1 MTVFGLSKAKK
12 SGKIEVPGG
21 YRPCP
26 KGNIEQCGAADTVPC
41 MANANRDG
49 HSCPAALSDG
59 TTVET
64 GPEAPAPCFV
74 ALSKFVIANDM
85 TAAVKASFRNRAH
98 LVDSAAGFLRMDVMS
113 PIERLEEIWL
123 MTFWTDEASFR
134 AWHHSHLYRD
144 SHVGIPK
151 GLKLVPGETQVRC
164 FEHVAS

>member
-1 MTVFGLSKAKK
+1 
-12 SGKIEVPGG
+12 
-21 YRPCP
+21 
-26 KGNIEQCGAADTVPC
+26 
-41 MANANRDG
+41 MAITNRYA
-49 HSCPAALSDG
+49 HSCPAAALDS

-64 GPEAPAPCFV
+64 VPEAPAPGFV

-85 TAAVKASFRNRAH
+85 TDAVKASFRNRAH
-98 LVDSAAGFLRMDVMS
+98 LVDNAAGFLQMEVMS

-123 MTFWTDEASFR
+123 ITFWTDAASFQT
-134 AWHHSHLYRD
+134 WHHSHLYRD